1 MEWPQPIRPAGRCR
15 DILLPSADWC
25 LHQGSEDAAG
35 EVDQILNW
43 HVKKSITGIILSIS
57 WVLNAQVALPTFQ
70 GTHFAKSSGSQTFSY
85 TGSQQTFTVPA
96 GVSTITIKVWGAQ
109 GGNSGYYSSS
119 GNCATGG
126 KGGYSTG
133 TLSVSSGNTV
143 YIYVGGQGEGY
154 SSCSTQMQN
163 TGAKDGGWN
172 GGGGNSVTGPGGTGG
187 GGASDVRYGG
197 TGTSNRKI
205 VGGGG
210 GGGGN
215 AENSTRLSNGGAGGG
230 TSGQTMATNT
240 QFYSRSP
247 GNGATQSSG
256 NSNGVGSTAN
266 QNLSGGGGGGYYGGG
281 KGDNSTGG
289 GGGSGYIGGVSDAE
303 TIAGNASMPDPDGGT
318 MTGREGNGIIVISW

>member
-1 MEWPQPIRPAGRCR
+1 M
-15 DILLPSADWC
+15 
-25 LHQGSEDAAG
+25 
-35 EVDQILNW
+35 
-43 HVKKSITGIILSIS
+43 KKGIISAILFIA
-57 WVLNAQVALPTFQ
+57 WEINAQVALPTFQ
-70 GTHFAKSSGSQTFSY
+70 GTHYVRPSGSQTFTY
-85 TGSQQTFTVPA
+85 TGSQQTFSVPT
-96 GVSTITIKVWGAQ
+96 GVSSITIKTWGAQ
-109 GGNSGYYSSS
+109 GGSGGYYSNSS
-119 GNCATGG
+119 YCSTGG

-133 TLSVSSGNTV
+133 ILSVSSGNTV

-154 SSCSTQMQN
+154 ASCGTQMS
-163 TGAKDGGWN
+163 GAKDGGWN
-172 GGGGNSVTGPGGTGG
+172 GGGGNSITGAGGTGG

-205 VGGGG
+205 VAGGG

-215 AENSTRLSNGGAGGG
+215 AENSTRRSNGGAGGG

-318 MTGREGNGIIVISW
+318 MTGREGNGVIIISW